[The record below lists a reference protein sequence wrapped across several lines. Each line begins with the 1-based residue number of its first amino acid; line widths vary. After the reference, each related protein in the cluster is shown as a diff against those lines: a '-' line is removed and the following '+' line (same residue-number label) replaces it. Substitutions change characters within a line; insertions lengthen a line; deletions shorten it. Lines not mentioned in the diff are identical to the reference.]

1 MKYNT
6 SMKKSLGQLETRVL
20 AYAQMRDLDRVR
32 RGDLVDSLRLTPRQ
46 ATELLSRLARAGM
59 IARVRR
65 GLYLV
70 PPKLPLGGEWT
81 PDEVT
86 ALNALIEDRQG
97 RYQICGPNAF
107 NRYGFDDQMPGRV
120 YAYNNRLSGERQI
133 GAAQLTLIKVA
144 DDRLGST
151 EESLTPSGQKA
162 VYSSRVRTLVDAVY
176 DWSRFGTL
184 PRAYEWISTELS
196 TRRVTP
202 GELVGTTLLFGN
214 QGTVRR
220 IGALLEREGVRSP
233 LLRKLRRALRSSQS
247 LIGWVPDRPRRG
259 TVDRKWGVILNG

>member
-1 MKYNT
+1 
-6 SMKKSLGQLETRVL
+6 MKKRLGHLESRAL
-20 AYAQMRDLDRVR
+20 AYAQMRGLDRIR
-32 RGDLVDSLRLTPRQ
+32 QGDLVASLRLTPRQ
-46 ATELLSRLARAGM
+46 ETALLSRLARGGI

-65 GLYLV
+65 GLYLI
-70 PPKLPLGGEWT
+70 PPRLPLGGEWS

-86 ALNALIEDRQG
+86 ALNALIEDREG
-97 RYQICGPNAF
+97 SYQICGPNAF
-107 NRYGFDDQMPGRV
+107 NRYGFDDQVPERV

-133 GAAQLTLIKVA
+133 GAVQLTLVKVA

-151 EESLTPSGQKA
+151 EEYLAPSGQKA

-184 PRAYEWISTELS
+184 PRAYEWISAELS